1 MSKDDV
7 VQLMLDTFQEINYLM
22 AVNTGM
28 TDDEIKKN
36 MEQSEGGLRYMLA
49 ACYDKL
55 EQKDLLKK

>member
-1 MSKDDV
+1 MSKDEA

-28 TDDEIKKN
+28 SDEDIKKN
-36 MEQSEGGLRYMLA
+36 MDQAEGGLRYMLA

-55 EQKDLLKK
+55 EQKDIIKK

>member
-1 MSKDDV
+1 MSKDEV

-28 TDDEIKKN
+28 SDEDIKKN
-36 MEQSEGGLRYMLA
+36 MEQAEGGLRYMLS

-55 EQKDLLKK
+55 DQKDLLKK

>member
-1 MSKDDV
+1 MSKDEV

-28 TDDEIKKN
+28 SDEEIKKN
-36 MEQSEGGLRYMLA
+36 VEQSEGGLRYMLS

-55 EQKDLLKK
+55 EQAELLKK